1 MQISVSSQ
9 TTLLNLS
16 NYFVFALYDASNPTT
31 LLESQQPTKPYGNP
45 LQITFLYNCIKGHIY
60 IIKLWESGDST
71 PTGVVR
77 NSFSQAVNAFNIFV
91 RLPNYY
97 EVDVDA
103 GWTSGAT
110 SVTDTTW
117 AGWDYWIIR
126 NPNLMFP
133 DDSSS
138 TSPDYHKVATGGFN
152 LVQLGDTFQPNERF
166 GVFFVPQT
174 FVDNSGTGIFASGRV
189 LTVDTTLT
197 NADKGQALLIQ
208 SASRTITVTA
218 PALSLMADFD
228 FLYIYSA
235 GGSHINAV
243 ISFPGADKVNYNGSL
258 RSQLILGQSEVL
270 KLYKAFGVWNV
281 ENDCPGIKS
290 VGEFVN
296 EYSIGLN
303 TVLCDGSLKLR
314 SEYPRLWEWIQ
325 QLDASAVVSD
335 TAWTSTFV
343 TVNGVPYLTK
353 IGCFS
358 TGDGST
364 TFRLPSNTNF
374 FLRGIDGSGRTP
386 GSFEVQNIQPHFHD
400 NLEGDTASH
409 ASSSSA
415 LTGTYKLLVGNSE
428 DGHIIILN
436 SKTGAV
442 DGISTN
448 LETKPS
454 NIGAYCLIRI

>member
-9 TTLLNLS
+9 TSLLNDS
-16 NYFVFALYDASNPTT
+16 NYFVFALYDASAPTT
-31 LLESQQPTKPYGNP
+31 LLESQQPAKPYGNP
-45 LQITFLYNCIKGHIY
+45 LQISFLYNCIKGHIY
-60 IIKLWESGDST
+60 IIKLWESADST

-91 RLPNYY
+91 RLPEYY

-103 GWTSGAT
+103 GWTNGAT
-110 SVTDTTW
+110 SVTDTSW

-126 NPNLMFP
+126 NPDLMFP

-138 TSPDYHKVATGGFN
+138 TTPEYHKVNTGGFN
-152 LVQLGDTFQPNERF
+152 LVQPGDSLQPHERF

-174 FVDNSGTGIFASGRV
+174 FVDNSGTSIFATGRI
-189 LTVDTTLT
+189 LTADTTLT

-208 SASRTITVTA
+208 SATSKITITA
-218 PALSLMADFD
+218 PSLSLMADFD
-228 FLYIYSA
+228 FLYLYSC

-243 ISFPGADKVNYNGSL
+243 IAFQGSDKVNYNGSL
-258 RSQLILGQSEVL
+258 RSQLILGQSENL
-270 KLYKAFGVWNV
+270 KIYKAFGVWNV
-281 ENDCPGIKS
+281 ENECFGIKN
-290 VGEFVN
+290 VGQFINSYSN
-296 EYSIGLN
+296 EIN
-303 TVLCDGSLKLR
+303 AILCDGSLKLR
-314 SEYPRLWEWIQ
+314 AEYPRLWEWVQ
-325 QLDASAVVSD
+325 QLDASVVVTD
-335 TAWTSTFV
+335 TAWTSTFI
-343 TVNGVPYLTK
+343 TVNGVTYLTK

-364 TFRLPSNTNF
+364 TFRVPLNTNF
-374 FLRGIDGSGRTP
+374 FIRAIDGTGRTP
-386 GSFEVQNIQPHFHD
+386 GSFEVQNVQPHIHD

-415 LTGTYKLLVGNSE
+415 LSGTFKLLVGTSE
-428 DGHIIILN
+428 DGHGVIVN

-442 DGISTN
+442 DGIGSN
-448 LETKPS
+448 QETKPS